1 MDNKIGVGSRFRP
14 SEIAEECNAN
24 VRLKQKLQKIPLYR
38 SETLHNKVREI
49 CDLMSRDS
57 FLELEDEKSES
68 YKVLDSYNYLLDVI
82 NSVAIYED
90 NGMNSDDTQGIIYN

>member
-1 MDNKIGVGSRFRP
+1 
-14 SEIAEECNAN
+14 
-24 VRLKQKLQKIPLYR
+24 
-38 SETLHNKVREI
+38 VREI

-90 NGMNSDDTQGIIYN
+90 GSSSSDDTQAIIYN